1 MDSIPT
7 SPLINYNMDRR
18 TSEAL
23 PPIQLPPPIIH
34 HYYIAPPHHQ
44 TTPAWQPQ
52 PVAHLPP
59 TPPPSTSSKGS
70 PPKSS
75 NHTSK
80 ESIRKSS
87 HSAVEKRRR
96 ERMND
101 KIDKLKTLIP
111 SCNAQFP
118 TTVQQ
123 PIHKLSV
130 LQAAIDYI
138 DELHKQLESTL
149 PKDNPI
155 LKEIVFMQKRDQI
168 K

>member
-7 SPLINYNMDRR
+7 SPLNNYMDRR
-18 TSEAL
+18 ASEAL

-34 HYYIAPPHHQ
+34 HFYIAPPHQ
-44 TTPAWQPQ
+44 APSWQPQ
-52 PVAHLPP
+52 TAHLPL
-59 TPPPSTSSKGS
+59 TPPPSTSKSS
-70 PPKSS
+70 PPKS
-75 NHTSK
+75 NNNNNK
-80 ESIRKSS
+80 DSIRKSS

-101 KIDKLKTLIP
+101 KIDRLKTLIP

-155 LKEIVFMQKRDQI
+155 LKEIVFMQKKDQI